1 MSVVPLNPRSMVS
14 APPAPVRTLGP
25 LAFARDTALITR
37 RHLLRTWRTP
47 QLIVLAA
54 IMPIMFVLLFTYV
67 FGGSI
72 QIPGYASYVDYLI
85 PGVIVQTVVF
95 GGSSTAVGLADDLS
109 KGLTDRFRSLPTHR
123 ASILAARTLA
133 DVIRLTL
140 TMALLIAVGV
150 LVGFRVHNDPVHV
163 AAGLGIAVVF
173 GAACSWMFAL
183 LALTVRHTETA
194 QLAAFV
200 ITFPFVFASSAFTS
214 TETMPSWLQTFA
226 DNQPVTKVVDA
237 VRALMVGSGPA
248 GHVALSAVLWSV
260 GLLAVAAVLATWRFS
275 RMS

>member
-1 MSVVPLNPRSMVS
+1 MTVVPLTPRSTVN
-14 APPAPVRTLGP
+14 APLAPVRTLGP
-25 LAFARDTALITR
+25 RAFVRDTALITR

-47 QLIVLAA
+47 QLMVLAA
-54 IMPIMFVLLFTYV
+54 FMPIMFVLLFRYV

-72 QIPGYASYVDYLI
+72 AVPGYKSYVDYLI

-133 DVIRLTL
+133 DVIRLTY
-140 TMALLIAVGV
+140 TMALLIGVGV
-150 LVGFRVHNDPVHV
+150 LVGFRVHTDPLSV
-163 AAGLGIAVVF
+163 AAGLGIAVLF
-173 GAACSWMFAL
+173 GAACSWLFAL

-200 ITFPFVFASSAFTS
+200 VTFPFVFAASTFTS
-214 TETMPSWLQTFA
+214 TATMPSWLQAFA
-226 DNQPVTKVVDA
+226 DHQPVTKVVNA
-237 VRALMVGSGPA
+237 VRALLEGSMPA
-248 GHVALSAVLWSV
+248 GGAALSAVLWCV
-260 GLLAVAAVLATWRFS
+260 GLGLVAAVLATWRFR